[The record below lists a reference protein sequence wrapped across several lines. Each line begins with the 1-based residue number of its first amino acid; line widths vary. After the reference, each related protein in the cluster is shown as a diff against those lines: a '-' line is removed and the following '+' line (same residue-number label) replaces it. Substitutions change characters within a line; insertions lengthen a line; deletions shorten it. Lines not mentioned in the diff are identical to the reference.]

1 MTPRELFAYRWRIT
15 TTTLD
20 HIEQLIVMLGSLVT
34 ILAILSISKHFMAAS
49 DKPLLVAAIG
59 ASTIIL
65 FSNPHS
71 ALSQP
76 WAIIGGHL
84 ISGLIGVSCYQWV
97 SDVNLAA
104 ALGVSFAV
112 ITMNYLHC
120 FHPPGAATALT
131 AVLGGQEIHALGY
144 QFLLTP
150 LLINVLTLILSGI
163 LFNYYFSWRRYPLIF
178 MSKLPPATSQAE
190 SKKSL

>member
-1 MTPRELFAYRWRIT
+1 MSPREIFAYRWRIT
-15 TTTLD
+15 TNTLD

-34 ILAILSISKHFMAAS
+34 ILAILWISKHFIAAS

-65 FSNPHS
+65 FTNPHG

-84 ISGLIGVSCYQWV
+84 VSGLIGISCYQWV
-97 SDVNLAA
+97 SDINLAA
-104 ALGVSFAV
+104 ALSVGLAV

-120 FHPPGAATALT
+120 LHPPGAATALT
-131 AVLGGQEIHALGY
+131 AVLGGPEIHTLGY

-150 LLINVLTLILSGI
+150 VLINALTLVFIGV
-163 LFNYYFSWRRYPLIF
+163 LFNYYFSWRRYPLTF
-178 MSKLPPATSQAE
+178 MPKISAVTSPVEQ
-190 SKKSL
+190 KK